1 LALNEELYFLSQVV
15 DYNYL
20 QNFEGEEKKMKKTPT
35 KPKKQSKERGLKK
48 QYMKTGSVCK
58 VTFRL
63 PKEAVKGARRVNI
76 VGEFNDWSIEANPM
90 KPLRSGEFALT
101 LDLRSGK
108 EYRFR
113 YLVDGYRW
121 ENDWN
126 ADRYEG
132 NVYGSDDSVVIV

>member
-1 LALNEELYFLSQVV
+1 
-15 DYNYL
+15 
-20 QNFEGEEKKMKKTPT
+20 MKKTPS
-35 KPKKQSKERGLKK
+35 KPKKMSKVSSLKK
-48 QYMKTGSVCK
+48 QYIKPGSVCK

-63 PKEAVKGARRVNI
+63 PKEAVKGAQRVNI

-101 LDLRSGK
+101 LDLKSGM

-126 ADRYEG
+126 ADRYER
-132 NVYGSDDSVVIV
+132 NIYGSDDSVVVV